1 MSLPAISPLLPTDR
15 RTDESIKKTASSA
28 ALDPVAAEATVA
40 AAAAT
45 VAAAAATV
53 ATVRSDGPPRS
64 VCMCIDVAGGTV
76 VAKAV

>member
-1 MSLPAISPLLPTDR
+1 MSLPAISPLLPTDG

-28 ALDPVAAEATVA
+28 ALDPAAAE
-40 AAAAT
+40 AT